1 MPRLPW
7 SARRL
12 SSVSLALFLIL
23 VTPFAVFMK
32 HQQYGFAHLEIA
44 LFVLLLA
51 ALALL
56 AGAVATLA
64 PALEVVAIA
73 GLLTLLIDIQFLELG
88 LKKLGLIFFGLCG
101 TAWLLR
107 EHAARI
113 VSLMMATVLVLSLL
127 PSRPQA
133 VAAAPAP
140 APDPDLPLVVH
151 LVLDEH
157 IGVEGLPPE
166 FTTPAFKQQF
176 QSFFLD
182 RGFRL
187 FGRAYSEYPI
197 TLWSIPQLLNLSPG
211 QYVPGFMMPGPNEG
225 TYRLTRNA
233 YFERLADR
241 GYVIRVH
248 QSDYLDVCTEAVR
261 PSDCRTHP
269 VRSLRVLEGV
279 AMPVGEKLA
288 IVAGSYVAR
297 SEAYTRAKAKYWSVR
312 RRFVEA
318 GVPLPQWNWER
329 GAPSPI
335 TTMPMFDAV
344 AGELSRAQR
353 GTFVYA
359 HLLLPHYPY
368 VFDDECRQRPRTE
381 WLSRNDA
388 DNVDVP
394 GGMTNL
400 ESGRE
405 TRYRLYLEQITCTQR
420 QIDRLLD
427 TIPSAVREDAI
438 LIVNGDHG
446 SRISRVDP
454 TIVNDVSPTPAD
466 FADHFSTLFA
476 VRSPG
481 IAPRYDLRVAPIT
494 CLLRT
499 LVESD
504 LTSVSSTDACSAPH
518 TVFFFGDDLPQ
529 PRPLPAFPSAR
540 RE

>member
-7 SARRL
+7 SARRSL
-12 SSVSLALFLIL
+12 SASLAPFLIL
-23 VTPFAVFMK
+23 ITPFAVFMQY
-32 HQQYGFAHLEIA
+32 QQYGFAHPEVA

-56 AGAVATLA
+56 VGAGAALS
-64 PALEVVAIA
+64 PALEVIAIS
-73 GLLTLLIDIQFLELG
+73 GLLTLFVDIQFLELG

-127 PSRPQA
+127 PSRSQSVSA
-133 VAAAPAP
+133 SPAP
-140 APDPDLPLVVH
+140 APNAELPLVVH
-151 LVLDEH
+151 LVFDEH

-166 FTTPAFKQQF
+166 IATPAFRREF
-176 QSFFLD
+176 QSFFLE

-187 FGRAYSEYPI
+187 FGSAYSEYPI
-197 TLWSIPQLLNLSPG
+197 TLWSISQLLNLSAG
-211 QYVPGFMMPGPNEG
+211 RYVPDLMMPGPNEG
-225 TYRLTRNA
+225 TYQLTRNT
-233 YFERLADR
+233 YFDRLAER
-241 GYVIRVH
+241 GYLIRVH
-248 QSDYLDVCTEAVR
+248 QSDYLDVCTEAVV
-261 PSDCRTHP
+261 PSECRTHP
-269 VRSLRVLEGV
+269 VRSLRVLEGL
-279 AMPVGEKLA
+279 AMPAGEKLA

-297 SEAYTRAKAKYWSVR
+297 SEAYTRAKAKYWSIR

-318 GVPLPQWNWER
+318 GFPLPQWNWER
-329 GAPSPI
+329 GAPSPV

-344 AGELSRAQR
+344 ERELSTAQR
-353 GTFVYA
+353 GTVVYA

-368 VFDDECRQRPRTE
+368 VFDAECGQRPRSD
-381 WLSRNDA
+381 WLVRNDP

-400 ESGRE
+400 EGGRE

-427 TIPSAVREDAI
+427 AIPSTVREDAI
-438 LIVNGDHG
+438 LIINGDHG

-481 IAPRYDLRVAPIT
+481 IEPEYDLRVAPIT

-499 LVESD
+499 LVESN
-504 LTSVSSTDACSAPH
+504 LTSVSGVDACSAPH